1 MPFGLGPAG
10 SAYVAPYAYPYAGLP
25 YPVWPW
31 WGGWRC
37 GWGRGRGWGWMGH
50 PTGTRGGKRASEIFS
65 RR

>member
-10 SAYVAPYAYPYAGLP
+10 SAYVAPYAYPYAGLLYP
-25 YPVWPW
+25 YGP
-31 WGGWRC
+31 GGVDGGAAGVVAAAGA
-37 GWGRGRGWGWMGH
+37 GWH